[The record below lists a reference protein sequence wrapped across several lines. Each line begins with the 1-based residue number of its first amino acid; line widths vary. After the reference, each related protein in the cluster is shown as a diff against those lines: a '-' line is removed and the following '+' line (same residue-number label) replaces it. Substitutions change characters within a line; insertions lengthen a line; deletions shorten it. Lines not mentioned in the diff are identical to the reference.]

1 MKEGGAYVHIISYD
15 NVYCI
20 SYYLWKFILIGI
32 KGILGNC
39 KNCFQLTCPSASTNW
54 NGHVRLCLAFI
65 TGIIN
70 LGAIAYIWTCTL
82 VRRGKVALES
92 PVLPIEM
99 YIWLLT
105 HKGKRRAQE
114 LFDLVQSGEMDV
126 YSVQKLIQKE
136 TIKGHI

>member
-1 MKEGGAYVHIISYD
+1 M
-15 NVYCI
+15 
-20 SYYLWKFILIGI
+20 
-32 KGILGNC
+32 
-39 KNCFQLTCPSASTNW
+39 
-54 NGHVRLCLAFI
+54 
-65 TGIIN
+65 
-70 LGAIAYIWTCTL
+70 
-82 VRRGKVALES
+82 ES

-114 LFDLVQSGEMDV
+114 FFDLVQSGEMDV